1 MTGMAPTAAAL
12 FGVAGIFSVG
22 LLIGLLVLITS
33 EAPLLA
39 VAREAA
45 RSVTGSFWIG
55 VVVQFAAVPLLLLLL
70 LACALTIIGIL
81 LMPLVA
87 LAWALAVIGAITL
100 GGLGVTLMLG
110 RALVGRG
117 GGSERAAGVRGLT
130 IGLLLL
136 SLLWLGALLAGPI
149 PIAGLL
155 ARLAAASVSWALL
168 TVGLGAV
175 VRSRIGFS
183 AVNIRVGGFGPAAWR
198 PADSATRAMEVQPV
212 SWATPTPLPGIVA
225 TVKRTIDRSDDRPPA

>member
-1 MTGMAPTAAAL
+1 MMPAVLTEL
-12 FGVAGIFSVG
+12 LGVAGIFGVA
-22 LLIGLLVLITS
+22 LLIGVLVLITS
-33 EAPLLA
+33 EAPLVA

-87 LAWALAVIGAITL
+87 LAWALAVIGAVTL
-100 GGLGVTLMLG
+100 GALGVALMLG

-117 GGSERAAGVRGLT
+117 GGSDRAAGVRGLT
-130 IGLLLL
+130 VGLLLVA
-136 SLLWLGALLAGPI
+136 LLWLGAAMASPI
-149 PIAGLL
+149 PIAGFL
-155 ARLAAASVSWALL
+155 ARLAVASVTWALL

-183 AVNIRVGGFGPAAWR
+183 TFNIRVGSFGPAAWR
-198 PADSATRAMEVQPV
+198 PADSAASRPLEVQPV
-212 SWATPTPLPGIVA
+212 SWATPTPMPGVVPS
-225 TVKRTIDRSDDRPPA
+225 VKRGIDHRDDRPPA

>member
-1 MTGMAPTAAAL
+1 MPAMIAELSGAAGL
-12 FGVAGIFSVG
+12 FGVT

-33 EAPLLA
+33 EAPLVA

-87 LAWALAVIGAITL
+87 LAWALAVIGALTL
-100 GGLGVTLMLG
+100 GGLGVALMLG
-110 RALVGRG
+110 RALIGRG

-130 IGLLLL
+130 VGLSLV
-136 SLLWLGALLAGPI
+136 SLLWLGAAMASPI
-149 PIAGLL
+149 PIAGFL
-155 ARLAAASVSWALL
+155 ARLAVASVSWALL

-183 AVNIRVGGFGPAAWR
+183 ALNIRVGGFGPSTWR
-198 PADSATRAMEVQPV
+198 PADTAPRAVEVQPA
-212 SWATPTPLPGIVA
+212 SWATPTPLPGVVA
-225 TVKRTIDRSDDRPPA
+225 TVKRSTEPRADRPSA

>member
-1 MTGMAPTAAAL
+1 MPAMIAELTGAAGL
-12 FGVAGIFSVG
+12 FGVT

-33 EAPLLA
+33 EAPLVA

-87 LAWALAVIGAITL
+87 LAWALAVIGALTL
-100 GGLGVTLMLG
+100 GGLGVALMLG
-110 RALVGRG
+110 RALIGRG

-130 IGLLLL
+130 VGLSLV
-136 SLLWLGALLAGPI
+136 SLLWLGAALASPI
-149 PIAGLL
+149 PIAGFL
-155 ARLAAASVSWALL
+155 ARLAVASVSWALL

-183 AVNIRVGGFGPAAWR
+183 ALNIRVGGFGPATWR
-198 PADSATRAMEVQPV
+198 PADTAPRAVEVQPA
-212 SWATPTPLPGIVA
+212 SWATPTPLPGVVA
-225 TVKRTIDRSDDRPPA
+225 TVKRSTEHRGDRPSA